1 MIASVIGAVAGLLGI
16 SPARVIGYFVV
27 IVAVFVAAMTIRQHY
42 INAGWDKAMARVQ
55 KQDDAAAAAARKVE
69 KRAAV
74 CSETN
79 GYWDVVT
86 QGCKLEDA
94 E

>member
-1 MIASVIGAVAGLLGI
+1 MAAIITMIAGFLGI
-16 SPARVIGYFVV
+16 SSARLIAYAVVTVAIVIAGL
-27 IVAVFVAAMTIRQHY
+27 TIRQHY
-42 INAGWDKAMARVQ
+42 INEGWDKAMARVQ
-55 KQDDAAAAAARKVE
+55 KQDDAAVAAARKVE
-69 KRAAV
+69 KRVTV
-74 CSETN
+74 CSEAN

>member
-1 MIASVIGAVAGLLGI
+1 MAAFIAMIAGLLGI
-16 SPARVIGYFVV
+16 NSGRLIAY
-27 IVAVFVAAMTIRQHY
+27 VAVTIAMIIAALTIRQHY

-55 KQDDAAAAAARKVE
+55 KQDDAAAAAARNVE